1 MKMKQRGLHP
11 VIIFTIATPMILWLA
26 GRGVIVV
33 RSDDLSGREV
43 VARDDGTLII
53 GPCSCASIPDLLHAL
68 RLGAALYR
76 WKRLPCQT
84 RSVLRA
90 EAERVRLEDA
100 RAQFFGFSDAEII
113 ISRTLARAPAK
124 TQTAQ
129 QAMNRFALPVLLR
142 WGVPI
147 GPVFM
152 MTILP
157 VQVVLSVLRHAVRE
171 K

>member
-1 MKMKQRGLHP
+1 MNMKQRGLHP
-11 VIIFTIATPMILWLA
+11 VIIFTIATPMMLWLA

-33 RSDDLSGREV
+33 RSSDLPGREV
-43 VARDDGTLII
+43 VARDEGTLVI
-53 GPCSCASIPDLLHAL
+53 GPSSCASIPDLLHAL

-76 WKRLPCQT
+76 WKNLPDRT

-90 EAERVRLEDA
+90 EAERVRAEDA
-100 RAQFFGFSDAEII
+100 RARYFGFSDAEII
-113 ISRTLARAPAK
+113 ISRTLAGVPAK

-152 MTILP
+152 LTVLP
-157 VQVVLSVLRHAVRE
+157 VQVVLSALRHAVRS